1 MERAAAMTAFP
12 ALQGGEHG
20 DVPATVLGAV
30 DFTLREDPW
39 SLFRDWMTAAERSEP
54 NDPNAM
60 ALATTGA
67 DGLPDVRIMLLKAFD
82 ERGFVF
88 FTNDLSAKGEELG
101 ENAQAAVVLHWKCLR
116 RQVRA
121 RGPVTRVSAAESDA
135 YFASRPRE
143 SRIGA
148 HASRQS
154 QPLADRAT
162 LLREIA
168 AVAARHDGEPVP
180 RPAHWSGHRI
190 APVSIEF
197 WQDGAFRLHD
207 RVRFTKADEGWRHV
221 RLYP

>member
-1 MERAAAMTAFP
+1 MTANP
-12 ALQGGEHG
+12 AMRTLGSGAI
-20 DVPATVLGAV
+20 PATGPASD
-30 DFTLREDPW
+30 DFTLREEPW
-39 SLFRDWMTAAERSEP
+39 SLFQDWMAEAARSEP

-60 ALATTGA
+60 ALATSGA

-82 ERGFVF
+82 ARGFAF
-88 FTNDLSAKGEELG
+88 FTNDQSTKGEELA
-101 ENAQAAVVLHWKCLR
+101 ENAQAAIVLHWKSLR

-121 RGPVTRVSAAESDA
+121 RGSVTRLSPEDA
-135 YFASRPRE
+135 DLYFASRPRE

-154 QPLADRAT
+154 QPLVDRAT
-162 LLREIA
+162 LVREVTA
-168 AVAARHDGEPVP
+168 ASARFDGGPVP
-180 RPAHWSGHRI
+180 RPAHWSGYRI

-207 RVRFTKADEGWRHV
+207 RIRFMKDGPGWRRL